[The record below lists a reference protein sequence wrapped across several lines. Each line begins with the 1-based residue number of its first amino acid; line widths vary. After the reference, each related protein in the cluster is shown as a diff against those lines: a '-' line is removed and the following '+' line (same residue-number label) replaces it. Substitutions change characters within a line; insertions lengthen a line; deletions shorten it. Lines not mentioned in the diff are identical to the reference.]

1 MTGLLRLAI
10 KDPKTLF
17 DPEKGAA
24 TTFLRAFCLN

>member
-1 MTGLLRLAI
+1 LPVGAMTGLLRLAI

-24 TTFLRAFCLN
+24 